1 MLLVRDHTYRTP
13 GLHNNHKVI
22 ITKHR
27 RLCSLF
33 LKFHWLLP
41 NPHPSLSPAFTAS
54 SLSPC
59 VFPCPPNSALSS
71 SVRSKFSYS
80 LTASS
85 LSPCVFPCPP
95 NPTLSSSVRSKF
107 SHSLM
112 QNTSASLFI
121 LWASPTVRPHV
132 CASTHFSK
140 AVPSRKILAPAFK
153 LIPFYIF
160 MLTLTEIS
168 QGM

>member
-41 NPHPSLSPAFTAS
+41 NPHPSLSPAF
-54 SLSPC
+54 
-59 VFPCPPNSALSS
+59 
-71 SVRSKFSYS
+71 
-80 LTASS
+80 TASS